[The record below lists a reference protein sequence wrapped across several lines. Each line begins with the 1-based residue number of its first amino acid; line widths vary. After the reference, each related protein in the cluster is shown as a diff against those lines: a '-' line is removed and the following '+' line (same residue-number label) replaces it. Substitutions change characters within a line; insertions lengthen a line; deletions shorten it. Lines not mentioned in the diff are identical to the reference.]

1 MSNRK
6 KPRGGKGP
14 GPAAGT
20 PAGISASDS
29 GVSVARSQPARRW
42 IAVAAFAALVVAAIA
57 FLLTRDP
64 QPASTH
70 VAQSS
75 TAPVAAASYVGG
87 QACAACHAAEY
98 KAWKGSHHDLA
109 MQIADEN
116 TVLGNFNDAKFRYA
130 GITSTF
136 FRRNGK
142 YYINTDGPDGKLADF
157 EIKYTFGL
165 TPLQQYLIELP
176 GGRLQAFSVAW
187 DSRPQEQGGQ
197 RWFHLYPD
205 RKLKAGDPQHWTG
218 IDQNWNYQCAD
229 CHSTNLRK
237 HYHAD
242 TKQFETKWS
251 EINVSC
257 EACHGPGSNHIA
269 WAKEGGDWR
278 RFGGPGKGLTVLLD
292 ERRGATWTM
301 DPATGNAARSQP
313 RQGVREIET
322 CARCHAR
329 RGQFTDDVVH
339 GRPFADSFRLAL
351 LDDGLYWPDGQQRD
365 EVYNHGSFLQ
375 SRMFEQG
382 VTCSDCHEP
391 HSLKLRA
398 PGNAVCAQCH
408 APADFDTPAHHHHPV
423 GSKGAECA
431 ACHMPTETYMVI
443 DPRHDHSMRIPRPDL
458 SVKLGTPNA
467 CNKCHADKK
476 PQWAA
481 QAVRTWFPNPRPGHQ
496 TFAKALAASTSGASG
511 AMDKLIMIVEDK
523 GQPAIARASAL
534 ARLGPRLGPAGV
546 DVATKALND
555 DDALVRSAAVDAL
568 SGADPALRRQL
579 LPRMLDD
586 PVRRV
591 RMDAARALASV
602 LQAGLNDSQQ
612 AAFAKAL
619 DEYVAAQRFNADRPE
634 SRLNL
639 GALYAER
646 DEFDKAL
653 AEYRAAIELD
663 PTFVQVYVNLADLYR
678 MRGLESEAEAT
689 LRDGLKRDPKS
700 AALHHALGLT
710 LVRQKRTAEAIT
722 ELREAAKLAPDDAR
736 LGYVYAVALDSTG
749 QKQQA
754 LKVLEALVRRHPD
767 DRDVLM
773 ALVTFNRNAGATLP
787 ALDYARRLAELEP
800 ENPQVRRLVA
810 ELGG

>member
-1 MSNRK
+1 
-6 KPRGGKGP
+6 
-14 GPAAGT
+14 
-20 PAGISASDS
+20 
-29 GVSVARSQPARRW
+29 
-42 IAVAAFAALVVAAIA
+42 VAAIA
-57 FLLTRDP
+57 FLFTRDP
-64 QPASTH
+64 QPDTPPH
-70 VAQSS
+70 PPKSS
-75 TAPVAAASYVGG
+75 SAPALVAASYVGG

-98 KAWKGSHHDLA
+98 KAWRGSHHDLA
-109 MQIADEN
+109 MQVADEK
-116 TVLGNFNDAKFRYA
+116 TVLGNFSDAKFRHA
-130 GITSTF
+130 GVTSTF
-136 FRRNGK
+136 FRRDGK
-142 YYINTDGPDGKLADF
+142 YFVNTDGPDGTLADF

-176 GGRLQAFSVAW
+176 GGRLQAFGVAW
-187 DSRPQEQGGQ
+187 DSRPKKQGGQ
-197 RWFHLYPD
+197 RWFHVYPD

-237 HYHAD
+237 NYNAD
-242 TKQFETKWS
+242 AKHFDTRWS

-257 EACHGPGSNHIA
+257 EACHGPGSNHVA

-292 ERRGATWTM
+292 ERRGATWKI
-301 DPATGNAARSQP
+301 DPVTGNAARSLP
-313 RQGVREIET
+313 RKGVREIET

-329 RGQFTDDVVH
+329 RGQFTDDVIH
-339 GRPFADSFRLAL
+339 GNPFADSFRLAL

-365 EVYNHGSFLQ
+365 EVYNHGSFLH

-408 APADFDTPAHHHHPV
+408 APAKFDTAAHHHHAI

-467 CNKCHADKK
+467 CNKCHTDKK
-476 PQWAA
+476 PEWAA
-481 QAVRTWFPNPRPGHQ
+481 QAVQAWYPNPLAGHQ
-496 TFAKALAASTSGASG
+496 KFAEAFAASTSGASG
-511 AMDKLIMIVEDK
+511 ATGKLIALVEDK
-523 GQPAIARASAL
+523 AQPAIVRASAL
-534 ARLGPRLGPAGV
+534 SRLGPRLSPAGV
-546 DVATKALND
+546 DAATKALND
-555 DDALVRSAAVDAL
+555 DDAVVRSAAVEAL

-579 LPRMLDD
+579 LPRMLED
-586 PVRRV
+586 PVRQV

-602 LQAGLNDSQQ
+602 PQTGLSDAQQ
-612 AAFAKAL
+612 AAFARAL
-619 DEYVAAQRFNADRPE
+619 DEYVAAQMFNADRPE
-634 SRLNL
+634 SRMNL
-639 GALYAER
+639 GALHSER
-646 DEFDKAL
+646 GDYDRAL

-678 MRGLESEAEAT
+678 TRGLESEAEAA

-700 AALHHALGLT
+700 AVLHHALGLT
-710 LVRQKRTAEAIT
+710 LVRQKRMVDAVA
-722 ELREAAKLAPDDAR
+722 ELREAAKLAPEDQR
-736 LGYVYAVALDSTG
+736 FGYVYAVALDSAG
-749 QKQQA
+749 EKQQA

-767 DRDVLM
+767 DRDVLL
-773 ALVTFNRNAGATLP
+773 ALVAFNRNAGATRQ
-787 ALDYARRLAELEP
+787 ALAYAQRLAELEP
-800 ENPQVRRLVA
+800 GNPQVRKLVS